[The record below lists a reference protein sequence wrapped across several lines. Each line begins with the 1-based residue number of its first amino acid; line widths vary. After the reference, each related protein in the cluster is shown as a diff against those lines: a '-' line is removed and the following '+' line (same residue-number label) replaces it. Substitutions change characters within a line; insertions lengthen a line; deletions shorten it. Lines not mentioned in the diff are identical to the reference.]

1 MDKRIKIS
9 GSDGKIIM
17 RIVDEEKTLTAT
29 MDKIAAVRLAGEILH
44 AVFHEGF
51 APLVISE
58 RLGHESIQTTLDRY
72 GHLYPSKQSEIA
84 ARLEGFAP

>member
-29 MDKIAAVRLAGEILH
+29 MDKIAAVRLAEEILH
-44 AVFHEGF
+44 AVFHE
-51 APLVISE
+51 E
-58 RLGHESIQTTLDRY
+58 
-72 GHLYPSKQSEIA
+72 
-84 ARLEGFAP
+84 

>member
-29 MDKIAAVRLAGEILH
+29 MDKIAAVRLAEELLH
-44 AVFHEGF
+44 AVTE
-51 APLVISE
+51 E
-58 RLGHESIQTTLDRY
+58 T
-72 GHLYPSKQSEIA
+72 
-84 ARLEGFAP
+84 